1 MDDIAKLFINPSV
14 LLYLLSVVGAQLLYS
29 WWRQKQ
35 QAAITTRRR
44 TRGLPKDVLLNHAEQ
59 LAYRRR
65 YALTQSTLLL
75 ATIVVVPVVLIVI
88 NQVLSSGGGNAPGA
102 SSSSEQKGLT
112 ITFVSLL
119 LGSLVSSP
127 NVIKAFLEGLA
138 FKTLAAFTVPFQIGD
153 RVIIKGVSG
162 KVLQLDTFFVVLE
175 TLKGERVSL
184 PTHCLWNEA
193 ITSVNGGNRDSL
205 CEMVFYLSPTA
216 TAQQRQAAEDIIWDT
231 IQSSVYLEP
240 SKPVQIYLSQD
251 ADTIQL
257 TARAYVASTYNE
269 PLFSSDVTRAFLD
282 VAHQKR
288 IPLGGSASG

>member
-1 MDDIAKLFINPSV
+1 MDDVAKLFLNPSV
-14 LLYLLSVVGAQLLYS
+14 VLYLFSVVGTQLLYS

-44 TRGLPKDVLLNHAEQ
+44 TRGLPKEVLLNHAEQ
-59 LAYRRR
+59 LANRRR
-65 YALTQSTLLL
+65 YALIQSTLLL
-75 ATIVVVPVVLIVI
+75 TTIVVVPFVLIAI
-88 NQVLSSGGGNAPGA
+88 AQLLGPWFGDPSGTSAP
-102 SSSSEQKGLT
+102 EQKGLT

-127 NVIKAFLEGLA
+127 NVIRAFLEGLA

-162 KVLQLDTFFVVLE
+162 KVIQLDTFFVVLE

-251 ADTIQL
+251 AETIQL

-288 IPLGGSASG
+288 IPLGGIAPG